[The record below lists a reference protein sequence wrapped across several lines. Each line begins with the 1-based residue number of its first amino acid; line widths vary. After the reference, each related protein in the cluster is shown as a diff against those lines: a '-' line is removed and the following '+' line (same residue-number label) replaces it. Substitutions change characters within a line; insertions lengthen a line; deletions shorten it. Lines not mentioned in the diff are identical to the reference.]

1 MFEHLHNRAAELIPE
16 LREWNEGRGIS
27 LADWANAVGRYDY
40 AVAYASIFWPDF
52 FLRDDCVFRLDPKG
66 ENYAAWMSELE
77 GDRSKVEAMINHL
90 HILDMFTS
98 EGFEPTPQVV
108 VQISRVLQDM
118 WSCKLQR
125 DFPERRFKV
134 EIHDGKHDDLLSYE
148 ITFFQDRGGP
158 QTRFVRLHPEITLTD
173 PEFDEV
179 CDFTSL
185 LIRLRDRADR
195 GVNIEF
201 PSYLSYTKSDESF
214 FFIGRDLAS
223 KLIASENRG
232 HWLYDVRESPLLR
245 DFLARNPHV
254 NPSRDV
260 RHYLVVADNDVIDV
274 IGTEQPIISARTD
287 SVRGWIRPGEK
298 RSAPPGWDGT
308 PRSDDP

>member
-1 MFEHLHNRAAELIPE
+1 MFEHLHDRAAELIPE
-16 LREWNEGRGIS
+16 LREWNEGGGIS

-134 EIHDGKHDDLLSYE
+134 EIQDGKADDLLSYE
-148 ITFFQDRGGP
+148 ITFFQDRDGP

-185 LIRLRDRADR
+185 LIRLRDHADR